1 MLNHYRSPYPNYIHQ
16 LFITP
21 SKHLY
26 VLKDKRLKWQ
36 SKALEVK
43 LDGIEDVEREHL
55 VHYVLADHTSA
66 AFYAEVGTSKTLV
79 HPTEFLT
86 RAWSQKPDFF
96 FHGIPENL
104 IVPTAVSKKYP
115 NVEGWLQQLGVRIVP
130 PPSGF
135 YAGIH
140 QVKNWEKDVA
150 NHISFHEY
158 LEKTPCTLEVLRSKN
173 LRMLEMANDSQIN
186 RPGIRMTRKQLWELP
201 VEGRPPLRVMA

>member
-1 MLNHYRSPYPNYIHQ
+1 M
-16 LFITP
+16 
-21 SKHLY
+21 
-26 VLKDKRLKWQ
+26 
-36 SKALEVK
+36 K

-79 HPTEFLT
+79 NPADFLT

-96 FHGIPENL
+96 FQGIPENL
-104 IVPTAVSKKYP
+104 VVPTAVSKKYP
-115 NVEGWLQQLGVRIVP
+115 EVSDWLKQLDVRIVP
-130 PPSGF
+130 PASGF

-158 LEKTPCTLEVLRSKN
+158 LEKAPCTLEVLCSKT

-186 RPGIRMTRKQLWELP
+186 RPGIRMTRKQLWEMP

>member
-79 HPTEFLT
+79 NPADFLT

-96 FHGIPENL
+96 FQGIPENL
-104 IVPTAVSKKYP
+104 VVPTAVSKKYP
-115 NVEGWLQQLGVRIVP
+115 EVSDWLKQLDVRIVP
-130 PPSGF
+130 PASGF

-150 NHISFHEY
+150 NHISFREY
-158 LEKTPCTLEVLRSKN
+158 LEKAPCRNRFMRAMLEVMRVRSC
-173 LRMLEMANDSQIN
+173 
-186 RPGIRMTRKQLWELP
+186 P
-201 VEGRPPLRVMA
+201 

>member
-79 HPTEFLT
+79 NPADFLT

-96 FHGIPENL
+96 FANPYQVVTPL
-104 IVPTAVSKKYP
+104 FTA
-115 NVEGWLQQLGVRIVP
+115 W
-130 PPSGF
+130 
-135 YAGIH
+135 
-140 QVKNWEKDVA
+140 
-150 NHISFHEY
+150 
-158 LEKTPCTLEVLRSKN
+158 
-173 LRMLEMANDSQIN
+173 
-186 RPGIRMTRKQLWELP
+186 
-201 VEGRPPLRVMA
+201 

>member
-66 AFYAEVGTSKTLV
+66 AFYAEVGTSKPLV
-79 HPTEFLT
+79 NPADFLT
-86 RAWSQKPDFF
+86 RAWYTVCITRRGRRVFAADRAAQA
-96 FHGIPENL
+96 G
-104 IVPTAVSKKYP
+104 VSAADSLDDWFP
-115 NVEGWLQQLGVRIVP
+115 CFLT
-130 PPSGF
+130 PS
-135 YAGIH
+135 
-140 QVKNWEKDVA
+140 
-150 NHISFHEY
+150 
-158 LEKTPCTLEVLRSKN
+158 
-173 LRMLEMANDSQIN
+173 
-186 RPGIRMTRKQLWELP
+186 
-201 VEGRPPLRVMA
+201 